1 MAKTMI
7 QPLVYVDACVYIDLI
22 TRNIQTSKE
31 SGEQRWHVAKKV
43 FDAVNGDQ
51 VRLASS
57 SLIEAEVCCNGPAR
71 KGNERVRSLVGGWFT
86 ARSTVW
92 TEVDRHLAREAVRIM
107 NEHRH
112 KASGEKKMSAA
123 DALHLAAAVR
133 LQCDYFMTHDEGF
146 PLGHKFEGLQ
156 VIRPQVVWPEQLFA
170 QASGG

>member
-1 MAKTMI
+1 MAKAMI
-7 QPLVYVDACVYIDLI
+7 QPLVYVDACVYLDLI
-22 TRNIQTSKE
+22 IRNSQTDKE
-31 SGEQRWHVAKKV
+31 SDEQRWRVAKKV

-57 SLIEAEVCCNGPAR
+57 SLIEAEVCCNGSAR
-71 KGNERVRSLVGGWFT
+71 RESERVRHLIRGWFT

-107 NEHRH
+107 NEHRQ
-112 KASGEKKMSAA
+112 KAAGKTKMSAA
-123 DALHLAAAVR
+123 DALHLAAAAR
-133 LQCDYFMTHDEGF
+133 LQCDYFMTQDEGF
-146 PLGHKFEGLQ
+146 PIGHKIEGLQ